1 MQVAGWGMSKGLG
14 TLVYWLWVSKLIPPY
29 LQLLVINCMEE
40 MDFSHLS
47 TQNREK
53 LLTRNFAQGESS
65 YRVFGNYANIWANAS
80 NFLMT

>member
-1 MQVAGWGMSKGLG
+1 
-14 TLVYWLWVSKLIPPY
+14 
-29 LQLLVINCMEE
+29 

-53 LLTRNFAQGESS
+53 LLTWNFAQGESS